1 MSQNT
6 WVHRAVRPM
15 VKLLART
22 SISPNQVT
30 TARLCF
36 GLAAAA
42 VAAIGPE
49 PWFAIGA
56 GLFVVSFLLDRADG
70 ALARM
75 TNKSSP
81 SGHRYDSLA
90 DVACNG
96 AIFFG
101 IGIAL
106 RDGPLG
112 WWMAALGAFVGVAMV
127 TGLLIDLPL
136 KAAGSDAAEIEV
148 AGFDLD
154 DAMLIPP
161 WRCGR
166 AGRRH
171 CSTRQLSAHHFSPFF
186 LHGSCDR
193 YAGRAPAP
201 VRASP
206 RSR

>member
-49 PWFAIGA
+49 PWFVIGA

-136 KAAGSDAAEIEV
+136 KAAGSAAAEIEV

-161 WRCGR
+161 LAMWTGWTAPLLYAAAIGAPLFALFLAWKLRQIRRPR
-166 AGRRH
+166 AGAG
-171 CSTRQLSAHHFSPFF
+171 TRQP
-186 LHGSCDR
+186 
-193 YAGRAPAP
+193 P
-201 VRASP
+201 
-206 RSR
+206 